1 MAKIPINKFDKFI
14 KDQVERHQTP
24 VDTDRLWSNIQ
35 KVGRSKKTS
44 ILPGAL
50 LLLLVSLFVS
60 VHLLNKENS
69 LTNNT
74 ASRDQKIEIST
85 LSLHENPSKR
95 SGLNPNP
102 SINTKAQ
109 STKIQ
114 DDLKSSVT
122 FKKTNYS
129 SAKGNAVQTN
139 VDLHPDS
146 GLLSAGNTALAG
158 TEEVTATDIETA
170 IASAHTTTFEASIPI
185 NLMME
190 SVSGDLQISQNINE
204 ERLSD
209 FTALSRLT
217 NYAVQG
223 IQTEFF
229 FPELK
234 LFPQSSTRIQHAKSK
249 NGFELRLNGGV
260 GMVFRNME
268 LLNPEAD
275 QWMQSRMNNE
285 KQLESV
291 RLGLDLK
298 FRITRNVYF
307 FAGMEDFRINERF
320 DYNSVEEITYTKDGL
335 AAREVHDENSF
346 TVEEGPVDIFEEIH
360 KRGTFYNQFRMINI
374 PFGIGVNQQYGRFS
388 LGLEAS
394 VLINAF
400 HRFEGKM
407 ANAANALVEMQDVGM
422 KVSQIQSARINGVFS
437 YQLNSRW
444 GLNLFT
450 GADLP
455 LRAVQ
460 LDQHMSQSYLVWHG
474 NLGISYNW

>member
-1 MAKIPINKFDKFI
+1 MAKIPINNFDKFI
-14 KDQVERHQTP
+14 KDQVEKHQTP

-35 KVGRSKKTS
+35 KTGRSKKTS

-60 VHLLNKENS
+60 VHLLNKGNA
-69 LTNNT
+69 LTNT
-74 ASRDQKIEIST
+74 AASRDQKIEISAV
-85 LSLHENPSKR
+85 SLQENSR
-95 SGLNPNP
+95 INSG
-102 SINTKAQ
+102 INLQSSMNTRAQ

-129 SAKGNAVQTN
+129 SAKGNAVQTQ
-139 VDLHPDS
+139 VDIIPNS
-146 GLLSAGNTALAG
+146 GLLSSGNTATAG
-158 TEEVTATDIETA
+158 TEEFTATDIETA
-170 IASAHTTTFEASIPI
+170 TLSDHTTSLEVSIPI

-204 ERLSD
+204 EGLSD

-217 NYAVQG
+217 NYAFQS

-229 FPELK
+229 FPELM
-234 LFPQSSTRIQHAKSK
+234 LFPQRSTRILHANSK
-249 NGFELRLNGGV
+249 KGFELRLNGGV

-298 FRITRNVYF
+298 FRITQNVYF

-320 DYNSVEEITYTKDGL
+320 DYTSVEEITYTKDGL

-374 PFGIGVNQQYGRFS
+374 PFGIGVNQRYGRFS
-388 LGLEAS
+388 LGLEAA

-400 HRFEGKM
+400 HRFEGKI
-407 ANAANALVEMQDVGM
+407 ADAANALVEMQDVGM
-422 KVSQIQSARINGVFS
+422 KVSQIQTARINGVFS

-444 GLNLFT
+444 GLNLYT